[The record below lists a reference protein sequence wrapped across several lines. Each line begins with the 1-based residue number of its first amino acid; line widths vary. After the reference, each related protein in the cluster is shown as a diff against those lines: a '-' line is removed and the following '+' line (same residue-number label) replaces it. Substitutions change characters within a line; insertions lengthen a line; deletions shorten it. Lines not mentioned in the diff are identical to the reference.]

1 MLSQMLVGLP
11 AGEMTP
17 EDATSMKRAMALY
30 GLGSVF
36 KGDDASPTL
45 QSMMMMDMARSKN
58 AKEEAE
64 KRRIQS
70 EIGSIWGNPMAQS
83 VSTSG
88 TPAKNSYGLDMG
100 RSSLPKGNTTTV
112 GDTTYDMGQGTV
124 PPVDGKMFANV
135 SDPAKQAWQRLNAS
149 WGKPLNIS
157 SAYRDP
163 ATNARVG
170 GAKHSQHMHGNA
182 FDVPVPGM
190 SQAEQI
196 ELIKEAR
203 RAGFT
208 GVGVYGNSL
217 HFDTGPSRY
226 WGPDYGASSLPE
238 WARAAVTDPID
249 ANTQP
254 VVSTSGD
261 ARPAQ
266 STDFSLGNVSGQQ
279 FQGALLPMLQQ
290 QQGQARQQPT
300 QGVRVAQ
307 SGTDWRQIALN
318 IRNSNLPP
326 EEKQR
331 QFQQLRLMMQ
341 IEKVQQGDRLT
352 GKERYMNVD
361 GVLYDVSGDKPRA
374 VTERTAKP
382 SAADAKINRIMTAYG
397 VDQRTATGIADG
409 VLRVSRDPYTDAIQV
424 TNLATNEVWTPSARG
439 GEQVTQRTD
448 EETRTQPDLTFG
460 NPYKGAE
467 DVFGLEGMAR
477 GALNAVT
484 DFVTGQEIFPE
495 AAQATRDFELL
506 REDITQDLQ
515 SAYGQRVPSW
525 ALKALRD
532 LAPSPGGFQGA
543 GSAQGQLRALGRRF
557 QSELQAAEQSL
568 RANNRGM
575 SPEDE
580 AKANAKISALRRSME
595 KINQALG
602 GFEADGAENE
612 TSSGVKWR
620 VVQ

>member
-1 MLSQMLVGLP
+1 
-11 AGEMTP
+11 
-17 EDATSMKRAMALY
+17 MALY

-45 QSMMMMDMARSKN
+45 QSIMMMDMARSKN
-58 AKEEAE
+58 AKEQAE
-64 KRRIQS
+64 RDRINS
-70 EIGSIWGNPMAQS
+70 EINSIWNNPMTQGA
-83 VSTSG
+83 STRG
-88 TPAKNSYGLDMG
+88 VPAKNSYGLDMG
-100 RSSLPKGNTTTV
+100 RSSMPKRNTTTV
-112 GDTTYDMGQGTV
+112 SGTTYDMGWKAGSDYASAISTVESGGRYDAIGPVTKNGNRAYGKYQVMDFNVGPWTEKHLGRRMTPREFLADPAAQDAVFNAEFGSYVDRYGNPQDAASVWFSGRPMAQAGNASDGYTTV
-124 PPVDGKMFANV
+124 PEYV
-135 SDPAKQAWQRLNAS
+135 AK
-149 WGKPLNIS
+149 
-157 SAYRDP
+157 
-163 ATNARVG
+163 
-170 GAKHSQHMHGNA
+170 
-182 FDVPVPGM
+182 
-190 SQAEQI
+190 
-196 ELIKEAR
+196 
-203 RAGFT
+203 FT
-208 GVGVYGNSL
+208 GALG
-217 HFDTGPSRY
+217 
-226 WGPDYGASSLPE
+226 
-238 WARAAVTDPID
+238 
-249 ANTQP
+249 QP
-254 VVSTSGD
+254 GQQ

-266 STDFSLGNVSGQQ
+266 SSDFSFETLSGQQ
-279 FQGALLPMLQQ
+279 FQGALLPFLQQ
-290 QQGQARQQPT
+290 QQAQNRQHPT

-307 SGTDWRQIALN
+307 NGTDWRAIALN

-341 IEKVQQGDRLT
+341 IEKVQQSDPLT

-361 GVLYDVSGDKPRA
+361 GVLYDITGEQPRA
-374 VTERTAKP
+374 VTERIAEP
-382 SAADAKINRIMTAYG
+382 SAAEAKIGRIQTAYG
-397 VDQRTATGIADG
+397 VDYQTATGIADG

-424 TNLATNEVWTPSARG
+424 TNLATNEVWTPSAQG
-439 GEQVTQRTD
+439 EEQVTQPTQQ
-448 EETRTQPDLTFG
+448 ETQTQPDLAFG
-460 NPYKGAE
+460 DPYNGAE

-477 GALNAVT
+477 GAANAVT
-484 DFVTGQEIFPE
+484 DFVTGQEVFPE

-525 ALKALRD
+525 ALQALRD